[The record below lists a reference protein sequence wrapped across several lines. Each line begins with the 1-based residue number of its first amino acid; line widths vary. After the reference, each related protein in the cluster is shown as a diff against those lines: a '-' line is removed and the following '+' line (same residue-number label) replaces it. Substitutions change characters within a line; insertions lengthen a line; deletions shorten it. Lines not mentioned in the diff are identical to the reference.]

1 MSAWA
6 EVRALQE
13 ELYNVQLKSAVNKL
27 SERNCVAVVQK
38 LISLGL
44 VDVLFSCDG
53 KEYITPRQLERDI
66 LDEVIVSGGRCALTD
81 LAQTLNVDYNH
92 IDNKVKDLLSRD
104 LTLHYGE
111 LISRE
116 YFDNLAE
123 EINETL
129 QETGILPLSELSR
142 DVSLPVS
149 TIASELLPRIGTLI
163 QGTYEKSTDTLYTT
177 AFVERQ
183 MAKLRGAC
191 SAATRPIQL
200 GRIMESH
207 GISPSLGHTCIK
219 TLLSEGRVKGQLQ
232 GQASNPVFIPNLYT
246 SAQNQWAD
254 SFYQQNGYMTFSML
268 SNKGIDNSHTFS
280 TRFAS
285 AVQVPSGVISEGNLA
300 NIAAIVEEGLTTN
313 GFTEVIEWSPEW
325 CNEPDIEKI
334 LSLTLSSMVESES
347 RRLPGN
353 CVLSV
358 PFLNTCLDWFNAK
371 INAQVEK
378 DVLDP
383 KVLQSMKKFESAP
396 VPEPAKAKKGGKGK
410 KGKRRGGDDEEEY
423 AAPKPTIGPTY
434 LSAADIEAE
443 LQTYGPFEEVKEDGT
458 LGEVAELLK
467 RQLDEK
473 YSRALDTAIRAR
485 TQKSSKSQQQEIEQ
499 TINTLYNTVILCEK
513 GLKAFQE
520 QTKVQ
525 IEKHILKSV
534 CSELISLTF
543 NMLAEEYGC
552 PIRDADK
559 VQPQLIIPHLPRNV
573 KPIATSTVNA
583 QSTGS
588 NVSEFIEQ
596 YTALTDPA
604 HTQLLVKRL
613 DKKKER
619 QMIFSQRQSLLEQ
632 LKSETSAANI
642 LNIGC
647 ALVFMKQ
654 HNTLLHA
661 PGKCMSGIVTV
672 ISEGLSEAQ
681 QQTLQSTLKSVV
693 SELKGEGE
701 MGEEDKEGFKTFVT
715 DVLFNKPEE

>member
-13 ELYNVQLKSAVNKL
+13 ELHNVQLKSAVNKL

-38 LISLGL
+38 LITLGL

-129 QETGILPLSELSR
+129 QETGILPLSQLSR

-149 TIASELLPRIGTLI
+149 TIASELMPRIGSLI
-163 QGTYEKSTDTLYTT
+163 QGMYETSTDTLYTT
-177 AFVERQ
+177 AFVDRQ

-219 TLLSEGRVKGQLQ
+219 TLLAEGRVMGQLQ

-254 SFYQQNGYMTFSML
+254 SFYQQNGYMTFTML
-268 SNKGIDNSHTFS
+268 SNKGIDNSHTFA
-280 TRFAS
+280 TRFTS
-285 AVQVPSGVISEGNLA
+285 AVEVPSGVISEGNIA
-300 NIAAIVEEGLTTN
+300 NIGAIIEEGLSSN
-313 GFTEVIEWSPEW
+313 GFTETIDWSPEW
-325 CNEPDIEKI
+325 CTDSDLDKI
-334 LSLTLSSMVESES
+334 LSLTLSGMKDSEF

-353 CVLSV
+353 CVITV
-358 PFLNTCLDWFNAK
+358 TFLNTCLDWFNIK
-371 INAQVEK
+371 INEQVDK

-383 KVLQSMKKFESAP
+383 KVLQTLKKFEAVSIA
-396 VPEPAKAKKGGKGK
+396 EPAKAKRGGKGK
-410 KGKRRGGDDEEEY
+410 KGKRRGGDEDEEFT
-423 AAPKPTIGPTY
+423 APKPTLGPTY
-434 LSAADIEAE
+434 LSVSGIEAE
-443 LQTYGPFEEVKEDGT
+443 LQSYGPLDEVKEDRT

-473 YSRALDTAIRAR
+473 YTRSLDSAIQAR
-485 TQKSSKSQQQEIEQ
+485 TQKSSKSQQQETEQ
-499 TINTLYNTVILCEK
+499 TINTLYNTIILCEK
-513 GLKAFQE
+513 GLKVFQE

-525 IEKHILKSV
+525 IEKYILKSV
-534 CSELISLTF
+534 CSELITLTF
-543 NMLAEEYGC
+543 NMLAEEYGS
-552 PIRDADK
+552 PITA
-559 VQPQLIIPHLPRNV
+559 QPELVIPHLPKAV
-573 KPIATSTVNA
+573 KPIATSTLTS

-588 NVSEFIEQ
+588 NVSEFIEH

-619 QMIFSQRQSLLEQ
+619 QMIFSQRQSLLEK
-632 LKSETSAANI
+632 LKSEASAASM

-654 HNTLLHA
+654 NNTLLHA
-661 PGKCMSGIVTV
+661 PGKCMSAIVSV
-672 ISEGLSEAQ
+672 ISEGLSEGQ
-681 QQTLQSTLKSVV
+681 QELLQSALTSVV
-693 SELKGEGE
+693 NELKGGAE
-701 MGEEDKEGFKTFVT
+701 MSDEDKEGFKTFVT
-715 DVLFNKPEE
+715 DVLFNKYEE